1 MTADNSP
8 TETPRYISH
17 DGKRFEFNDLVVV
30 ECLLG
35 VPDEKRSAKAKVC
48 DRRECINA
56 AVAASKIKIT
66 IPTILAIK
74 QRIDAGE
81 NSAVVCASY
90 GVKKDSFWHALRR
103 SKKRGVL

>member
-1 MTADNSP
+1 MKLTKRKFWFENPDCIVVCKEGD
-8 TETPRYISH
+8 ETGGMRYY
-17 DGKRFEFNDLVVV
+17 K
-30 ECLLG
+30 
-35 VPDEKRSAKAKVC
+35 
-48 DRRECINA
+48 DRNPHKTGIT
-56 AVAASKIKIT
+56 ASKIKIT